1 MEDSDPFK
9 TFYFGKG
16 KKMLE
21 NTVVYALSA
30 NKVLA
35 KEIADK
41 LKVPLKQ
48 AKVTHFADGEI
59 LCEPI
64 ETIREKNVYVIQSTC
79 CPVTENLF
87 EILVFVDA
95 LKRASAR
102 EINVVMPYFGY
113 ARQDRKSKPRQPITS
128 RLVADLL
135 KTAGV
140 HRVIT
145 IDLHAPQIQGFFSCL
160 VDELTAIPLIT
171 DYYWKYKNN
180 PDMVIVSPDH
190 GGVNRARKIAEKLNL
205 PIAIID
211 KRRTGPNV
219 AEVMNI
225 IGNVEGKN
233 CIMIDDMID
242 TAGSCSAG
250 AKVLKEQ
257 GARSVRIAC
266 THGIFSSPAEE
277 RVLNGLFEEI
287 VFTNTIPLQ
296 KKMEH
301 PIVKVLSVGPML
313 AKVIENIETGEAVS
327 NVYNLYNHID

>member
-1 MEDSDPFK
+1 
-9 TFYFGKG
+9 
-16 KKMLE
+16 ML
-21 NTVVYALSA
+21 NNAIIYSLTA
-30 NKVLA
+30 NKELA
-35 KEIADK
+35 QEIAGQLG
-41 LKVPLKQ
+41 LKHNE
-48 AKVTHFADGEI
+48 AKVMHFADGEI
-59 LCEPI
+59 LCEPT
-64 ETIREKNVYVIQSTC
+64 ETVREKNVYIIQSTS
-79 CPVTENLF
+79 CPVTEHLF
-87 EILVFVDA
+87 EILIFVDA

-102 EINVVMPYFGY
+102 QINVVIPYFGY

-145 IDLHAPQIQGFFSCL
+145 VDLHAAQIQGFFSCL

-171 DYYWKYKNN
+171 DYYWKFRNSK
-180 PDMVIVSPDH
+180 DTVIVSPDH

-225 IGNVEGKN
+225 IGNIDGMN

-250 AKVLKEQ
+250 AKILKER
-257 GARSVRIAC
+257 GAKSVRIAC
-266 THGIFSSPAEE
+266 SHGVFSSPAEK
-277 RVLNGLFEEI
+277 RLLDGTFEEI
-287 VFTNTIPLQ
+287 VTTNSIPLPD
-296 KKMEH
+296 KMKDSR
-301 PIVKVLSVGPML
+301 VKVLSVGPML
-313 AKVIENIETGEAVS
+313 AKVIENIETGIAVS
-327 NVYNLYNHID
+327 EVYNLYNHVED